1 NIDPCPL
8 NWYTSMEYGLGILI
22 LRRKHISKKD
32 GGLIS
37 ISSILLCSVS
47 VLIAAGI
54 TVLVSSPLSAESGEP
69 RRIHPDF
76 SVTPS
81 ELEER
86 TAQLPENIQ
95 RAIRER
101 PQYFLELIRRS
112 MALPDYLLRLVDK
125 SHPLPEGYK
134 PDSIV
139 ELSDYNMLNLNK
151 NTLTLHSGCMPD
163 LLAMNEAARRDGIEL
178 VISSTYRTYEYQK
191 GLYERYVKNYG
202 QEEADR
208 FSARPGTSQHQLGTA
223 IDFGSITKEIA
234 HTSQGRWLAEH
245 AWKYGFS
252 LSYPEGYEE
261 LTGYMWEP
269 WHFRYISRTGTR
281 LQREFFG
288 DIQQHMTEFLHSHR
302 EYFEKALKSD
312 IRDSQAP

>member
-1 NIDPCPL
+1 
-8 NWYTSMEYGLGILI
+8 M
-22 LRRKHISKKD
+22 
-32 GGLIS
+32 
-37 ISSILLCSVS
+37 
-47 VLIAAGI
+47 LIAAGI
-54 TVLVSSPLSAESGEP
+54 TVFVTSPIWAESGKP

-76 SVTPS
+76 SVSRT
-81 ELEER
+81 ELEEK

-95 RAIRER
+95 KSILER
-101 PQYFLELIRRS
+101 PQYFLELLRRS
-112 MALPDYLLRLVDK
+112 IELPDYLLRLVDK
-125 SHPLPEGYK
+125 AHSLSEGYR
-134 PDSIV
+134 PNSTV
-139 ELSDYNMLNLNK
+139 ELSEYDMLTLNR

-163 LLAMNEAARRDGIEL
+163 LLAMNEAARRDGIKL

-191 GLYERYVKNYG
+191 GLYERYVENYG

-223 IDFGSITKEIA
+223 VDFGSITKEIA
-234 HTSQGRWLAEH
+234 ETPQGRWLAEH
-245 AWKYGFS
+245 AWEFGFS
-252 LSYPEGYEE
+252 LSYPKGMEE

-302 EYFEKALKSD
+302 DFFEKALNPDTQYSE
-312 IRDSQAP
+312 AP